1 MATVTYVIVN
11 GVLTIKEW
19 VTNANGQKSI
29 GGKTPFFVKK
39 LL

>member
-19 VTNANGQKSI
+19 VTNTNG
-29 GGKTPFFVKK
+29 
-39 LL
+39 